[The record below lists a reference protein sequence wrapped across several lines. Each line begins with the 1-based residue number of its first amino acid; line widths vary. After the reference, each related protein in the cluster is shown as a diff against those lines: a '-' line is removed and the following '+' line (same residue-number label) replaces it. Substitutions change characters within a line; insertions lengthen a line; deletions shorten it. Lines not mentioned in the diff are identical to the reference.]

1 MTLGLHQLLELNGC
15 PFDVLN
21 DEAAVRVALRDAADA
36 AGATWLGE
44 VSHAFEPAGV
54 TALGLLAQSHISIH
68 TWPEI
73 GYAAVDV
80 FTCGDPTMPEAACN
94 HLIRTLRSSTHSLVR
109 VPRTIGPTHGAKTD
123 PNPDPNPDPMH
134 GPAGEQQP
142 N

>member
-1 MTLGLHQLLELNGC
+1 MAHGLHLLLELNGC
-15 PFDVLN
+15 PFEVLN
-21 DEAAVRVALRDAADA
+21 DQAAVRAALREAADA

-44 VSHAFEPAGV
+44 VSHAFDPAGV

-94 HLIRTLRSSTHSLVR
+94 HLIRTMRSSSHSMVR
-109 VPRTIGPTHGAKTD
+109 VPRTIGPGTD
-123 PNPDPNPDPMH
+123 TASGD
-134 GPAGEQQP
+134 ATGEQQP